1 MYFVL
6 VLFSFNFTKALWGHT
21 ATHKNDREFF
31 LSFSANFQLIIL
43 VKLVFPSI
51 FSPPFCNL

>member
-1 MYFVL
+1 MYFFL

-21 ATHKNDREFF
+21 AMHKNDREF

-51 FSPPFCNL
+51 FSPPFRNL

>member
-6 VLFSFNFTKALWGHT
+6 VLFSFNFTKALWGRT
-21 ATHKNDREFF
+21 ATHKNDREF

-51 FSPPFCNL
+51 FSPPFRNL

>member
-21 ATHKNDREFF
+21 ATHKNDREF

-51 FSPPFCNL
+51 FSPPFRNL